1 MSQLRLSVHEMGE
14 LRKKSLEINRQLIEK
29 GKAPI
34 MDSKLLHAIF
44 KNAIPRIKLD
54 DTGNIILDIAG

>member
-1 MSQLRLSVHEMGE
+1 MSQLRLSVHEMDE

-29 GKAPI
+29 GRAPI

-44 KNAIPRIKLD
+44 EKAIPRIKLD
-54 DTGNIILDIAG
+54 DTGEITLDIAS